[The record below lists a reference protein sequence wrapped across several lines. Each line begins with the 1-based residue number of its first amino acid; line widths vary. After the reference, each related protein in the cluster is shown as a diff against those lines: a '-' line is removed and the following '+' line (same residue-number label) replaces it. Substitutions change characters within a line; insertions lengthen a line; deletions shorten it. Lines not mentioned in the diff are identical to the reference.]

1 MKGIL
6 AFLHGLAVQAFVLGF
21 AVAVHAQEQTG
32 ASPADQPTGIA
43 FRWVHFVIVTILV
56 IWVLKS
62 VLPPYIRRNADKIS
76 DAISKATAAKMDA
89 ERQLREA
96 AAKLAGLQQEVAQF
110 RQQAQQDAEAELH
123 RIREMMK
130 AEIEHVGVAAGAE
143 IEAAERAARLEL
155 KALAAKLAVDRAE
168 SLVAKQMT
176 PALQEA
182 MINNFVQSLQGRPN

>member
-1 MKGIL
+1 MKRIL
-6 AFLHGLAVQAFVLGF
+6 AILRGLAALAFVLSF
-21 AVAVHAQEQTG
+21 AVAIHAQEQTG
-32 ASPADQPTGIA
+32 AGPADQPIGIA
-43 FRWVHFVIVTILV
+43 FQWVHFVIVTILV

-62 VLPPYIRRNADKIS
+62 VLPPHIRRNADKIS

-89 ERQLREA
+89 EQQLKEA
-96 AAKLAGLQQEVAQF
+96 AAKLAGLQREVAQF
-110 RQQAQQDAEAELH
+110 REQAQKDAEAELH

-130 AEIEHVGVAAGAE
+130 VDIEHVGVAAGAE

-168 SLVAKQMT
+168 SLVAEQMT

-182 MINNFVQSLQGRPN
+182 MINSFVQSLQGRPN